1 LYEIEEDGGM
11 QATIDARH
19 TMTRRLLDTLFPP
32 RCVGCRA
39 RGHWICPPCLAGIER
54 LPLPLC
60 GVCRDPVDP
69 AGTAHGCRRGPS
81 MPLTISAVGTYAG
94 PLREAVHA
102 LKYKGRH
109 GIGATLA
116 ELLAPRVAPLAQDGD
131 LLIPIPLHPS
141 RLRER
146 GYNQSAIVAAELARL
161 LPLEPAPRALRRD
174 RRTADQVSLSAAERV
189 ANLRGAFSASLEI
202 VRDRRVWLL
211 DDVYTTGA
219 TLGAATR
226 ALHDAGAGSVRAAV
240 VAATLVDH
248 RQG

>member
-1 LYEIEEDGGM
+1 M
-11 QATIDARH
+11 RAIDDTRH

-39 RGHWICPPCLAGIER
+39 RGHWICPSCLAGIER

-69 AGTAHGCRRGPS
+69 VGTAHGCRRGAGA
-81 MPLTISAVGTYAG
+81 PLTISAVGTYAG
-94 PLREAVHA
+94 PLRSAVHA
-102 LKYKGRH
+102 LKYSGRH

-116 ELLAPRVAPLAQDGD
+116 ELLAPRVAPLAQEGD

-146 GYNQSAIVAAELARL
+146 GYNQSAIVADELARR
-161 LPLEPAPRALRRD
+161 LPLEMSSRALRRD
-174 RRTADQVSLSAAERV
+174 RRTADQVTLSAAERA
-189 ANLRGAFSASLEI
+189 ANLRGAFSASLEL

-219 TLGAATR
+219 TLGAATH
-226 ALHDAGAGSVRAAV
+226 ALHEAGAGSVRAAV

-248 RQG
+248 RQGRQG